1 MEKRLVTRYSM
12 KSAEDAD
19 ENEDRVKA
27 VFDELADRRP
37 ANVSYIVLRLDDDSF
52 LHLSFH
58 NHTEDEVNPISSTAA
73 FARFQEGH
81 SDRRDGPVD
90 QRQASLV
97 GAYLTEIS

>member
-1 MEKRLVTRYSM
+1 
-12 KSAEDAD
+12 
-19 ENEDRVKA
+19 
-27 VFDELADRRP
+27 
-37 ANVSYIVLRLDDDSF
+37 VSYVVLRLDDDSF